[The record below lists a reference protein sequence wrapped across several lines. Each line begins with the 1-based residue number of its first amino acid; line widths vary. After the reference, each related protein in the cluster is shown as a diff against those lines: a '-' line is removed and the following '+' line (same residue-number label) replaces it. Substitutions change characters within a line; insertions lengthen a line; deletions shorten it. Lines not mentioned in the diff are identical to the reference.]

1 MSVFLQYTDSDYP
14 FGIFKLFF
22 YLNLTM
28 GWTVKRWDKKCNQV
42 YSLICQCLRLFTM
55 VTIFQVNLNVNTLN
69 HKWRNSYTIKCL
81 WLIDIKSVR
90 SISYYFCCIKSNGLY
105 ITKNSTF
112 LASNQLTIS
121 IHCPAIVLSMF
132 MLSFILVIVCDLF
145 ECKGICTS
153 FFFILFVYICVVI
166 GDPIITDEVWNPIHQ
181 FNPVT
186 FMCLS
191 QARTL
196 ISTDIICHGLFCAQ
210 WVDVRGDCLLCW
222 YWWNCWPSLFKC
234 FVDIGGIVDHHCLN
248 VLLILV
254 E

>member
-1 MSVFLQYTDSDYP
+1 
-14 FGIFKLFF
+14 
-22 YLNLTM
+22 
-28 GWTVKRWDKKCNQV
+28 
-42 YSLICQCLRLFTM
+42 M
-55 VTIFQVNLNVNTLN
+55 VTIFQVNLNLNTLN

-90 SISYYFCCIKSNGLY
+90 SITYYFCCIKSNGLY

-112 LASNQLTIS
+112 LASSQLTMS
-121 IHCPAIVLSMF
+121 IHWPWYCTVYVYVVIHFCDSMW
-132 MLSFILVIVCDLF
+132 SFWVQGNLCR
-145 ECKGICTS
+145 

-166 GDPIITDEVWNPIHQ
+166 GDPIIRDEVWNSIHQ

-222 YWWNCWPSLFKC
+222 YWWNCWPSLFKY